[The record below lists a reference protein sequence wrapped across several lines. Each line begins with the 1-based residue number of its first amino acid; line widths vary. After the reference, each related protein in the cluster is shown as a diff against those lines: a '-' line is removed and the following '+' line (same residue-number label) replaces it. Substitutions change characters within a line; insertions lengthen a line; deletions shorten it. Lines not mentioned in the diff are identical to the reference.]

1 MRQSSIILRQS
12 VTESSVSSRLTERR
26 MCRKCDNLRREI
38 VANQK
43 LSTGLTDPTSALLIS
58 DDIKALEERMMRL
71 IAELHPAPK

>member
-1 MRQSSIILRQS
+1 
-12 VTESSVSSRLTERR
+12 